1 MMQWRDAAAAAG
13 GGGGGGGDGG
23 GGGGGQADKASNGNT
38 AVSIICQRY
47 P

>member
-23 GGGGGQADKASNGNT
+23 GGGGGQVDTASNGNT
-38 AVSIICQRY
+38 AVSIICQRC